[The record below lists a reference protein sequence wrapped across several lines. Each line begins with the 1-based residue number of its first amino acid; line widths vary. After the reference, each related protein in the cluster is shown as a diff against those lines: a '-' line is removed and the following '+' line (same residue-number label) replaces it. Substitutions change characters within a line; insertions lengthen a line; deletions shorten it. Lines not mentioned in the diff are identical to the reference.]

1 MKKTALMACAALTVT
16 MAGAHAAAQR
26 DEKVYAAVVANKA
39 GAIDLLKQI
48 VNVDS
53 GTGDVAGGTKVAAI
67 LAERLKALGA
77 AVRLEKSEAPDL
89 PDNVV
94 AVFKGTGKG
103 KILVISHFDTVFGPG
118 TVKGRPFSID
128 SNNRAHGPGVGDEK
142 AGDVVAMTA
151 LKTLHD
157 LNFKNYASITVLL
170 DASEERGSPSCA
182 QLIKTLSAESDVEF
196 NMEPGDA
203 PDVLT
208 VWRKGAAD
216 IVIHVEG
223 RAAHAGMVPQNGRNA
238 AMELVH
244 QINALGSSFPTSGD
258 SVTANLT
265 LMKAGSRSNI
275 IPDSAEATLDVRFRK
290 PEELEQVLAKVRANA
305 AKPMVPDTKVTVTS
319 SGSFPP
325 LMENAQTHA
334 LAVRADAIYAE
345 LGKKIGH
352 GGNGGASESAV
363 AQSVGTPAL
372 DGLGAVGGDFHT
384 DHEWI
389 DLNTL
394 EPRIYLFTRLLMDTS
409 TNPPKK

>member
-1 MKKTALMACAALTVT
+1 MKTALMACAALAV
-16 MAGAHAAAQR
+16 MAASAQAAAASR
-26 DEKVYAAVVANKA
+26 DEKVYAAVAANRA
-39 GAIDLLKQI
+39 GALDLLKQI

-53 GTGDVAGGTKVAAI
+53 GTGDVAGGTKVAGI
-67 LAERLKALGA
+67 LADRLKALGA
-77 AVRLEKSEAPDL
+77 AVRTEKSEAPDL

-103 KILVISHFDTVFGPG
+103 KILIISHFDTVFGPG

-128 SNNRAHGPGVGDEK
+128 ANNRAHGPGVGDEK
-142 AGDVVAMTA
+142 AGDVTALTA
-151 LKTLHD
+151 LKILHD

-182 QLIKTLSAESDVEF
+182 QLIKKLSAENDVEF

-208 VWRKGAAD
+208 VWRKGAGD
-216 IVIHVEG
+216 VVIHVEG

-238 AMELVH
+238 LMELIH
-244 QINALGSSFPTSGD
+244 QINVLGNSFPTSGD
-258 SVTANLT
+258 GITANLT
-265 LMKAGSRSNI
+265 LLKAGSRANI
-275 IPDSAEATLDVRFRK
+275 IPDSAEATFDVRFRK
-290 PEELEQVLAKVRANA
+290 PEELEQVVAKMKANA
-305 AKPMVPDTKVTVTS
+305 AKTMIPDTKVTVTS

-325 LMENAQTHA
+325 LVENAQTHA

-389 DLNTL
+389 DLNTF
-394 EPRIYLFTRLLMDTS
+394 EPRLYLFTRLLTE
-409 TNPPKK
+409 TGANPPAK

>member
-1 MKKTALMACAALTVT
+1 MKKTALMACAALTMAV
-16 MAGAHAAAQR
+16 AGAHAAQR
-26 DEKVYAAVVANKA
+26 DEKVYAAVAANRA

-53 GTGDVAGGTKVAAI
+53 GTGDVAGGTKVAGI
-67 LAERLKALGA
+67 LAGRLKALGA
-77 AVRLEKSEAPDL
+77 AVRMEKSEVPDL

-94 AVFKGTGKG
+94 AVFHGTGKG
-103 KILVISHFDTVFGPG
+103 KILVIAHFDTVFGPG
-118 TVKGRPFSID
+118 TVAGRPFSID
-128 SNNRAHGPGVGDEK
+128 GNNRAHGPGVGDEK

-151 LKTLHD
+151 LKTLRD

-182 QLIKTLSAESDVEF
+182 NLIKKLSAESDVEF

-208 VWRKGAAD
+208 VWRKGAGD

-238 AMELVH
+238 AMELLH
-244 QINALGSSFPTSGD
+244 QINALGNSFPTSGD
-258 SVTANLT
+258 GITANLT
-265 LMKAGSRSNI
+265 LIKAGSRANI

-290 PEELEQVLAKVRANA
+290 PEQFEQVLAKVKANA
-305 AKPMVPDTKVTVTS
+305 AKPMVPDTKVTVTA
-319 SGSFPP
+319 SGNFPP
-325 LMENAQTHA
+325 LVENAQTHGLA
-334 LAVRADAIYAE
+334 LRADAIYAE
-345 LGKKIGH
+345 LGKTIGH

-372 DGLGAVGGDFHT
+372 DGLGMVGGDFHT

-394 EPRIYLFTRLLMDTS
+394 EPRVYLMTRLLMEAGA
-409 TNPPKK
+409 NPPKK

>member
-1 MKKTALMACAALTVT
+1 MKKTALMACAALTMT

-53 GTGDVAGGTKVAAI
+53 GTGDVAGGTKVAGI

-118 TVKGRPFSID
+118 TVEGRPFSID

-244 QINALGSSFPTSGD
+244 QINALGGSFPTSGD

-290 PEELEQVLAKVRANA
+290 PEELEQVLAKMRAHA

-394 EPRIYLFTRLLMDTS
+394 EPRIYLFTRLLMETS